1 MKVVVIGG
9 TGLIGTKLTNKLRS
23 SGHEVIAASP
33 SSGVNTIIGEGLDAA
48 IGGAQVVV
56 DVSNSS
62 QFEDRTVLEF
72 FATSVRN
79 LLAAEHRA
87 GVKHHVVLSVVG
99 TDRVQRSSYFHA
111 KLAQEDEVK
120 KSGLMY
126 SIVRS
131 TQFFEFIDFIAD
143 SATSE
148 DLIQLPPVAFQP
160 VAADDVVNLLVD
172 VVLGTPIGG
181 TIEIAGPKR
190 STLVELTQHY
200 LTVSNDL
207 RKVIANIHA
216 RYFGAELNDQSLVP
230 GSDARIG
237 STQFETWLNS
247 LRTPRPGAI
256 TSFALSA
263 S

>member
-1 MKVVVIGG
+1 MKAVVIGG
-9 TGLIGTKLTNKLRS
+9 TGFIGTKLTNKLRS

-33 SSGVNTIIGEGLDAA
+33 SSGVNTITGEGLDAA
-48 IGGAQVVV
+48 LSGAQVVA

-99 TDRVQRSSYFHA
+99 TNRLQRSSYFRA
-111 KLAQEDEVK
+111 KLAQEDLVK
-120 KSGLMY
+120 KSGLTY

-131 TQFFEFIDFIAD
+131 TQFFEFIDIIAD

-148 DLIQLPPVAFQP
+148 DLIPLPPVAFQP
-160 VAADDVVNLLVD
+160 VAMDDVVNVLVD
-172 VVLGTPIGG
+172 VMLGTPLKG
-181 TIEIAGPKR
+181 TIEIAGPER
-190 STLVELTQHY
+190 SNLAELTQRY
-200 LTVSNDL
+200 LTVSSDS
-207 RKVIANIHA
+207 RKVLANIHA

-230 GSDARIG
+230 GSYARTG
-237 STQFETWLNS
+237 SIYFETWLANQIEVKN
-247 LRTPRPGAI
+247 RT
-256 TSFALSA
+256 SV
-263 S
+263 